1 MPRPPWCGV
10 GAPSSGKKGYKA
22 IVTAAGKVRRVG
34 AVKYKKDASARPRL
48 RGHELEGMS

>member
-1 MPRPPWCGV
+1 LPRPPWCGV
-10 GAPSSGKKGYKA
+10 GGPLVGQEGVKA